1 MVQIGVDAVVGDT
14 MLKHSKSEFKERGR
28 DGGFSLIELLIVVA
42 IILVIAAI
50 AIPNFLRARM
60 AANEAA
66 AVENCRT
73 ITSAQ
78 VIYYTTYGIGF
89 AASLATLTGPGGAPP
104 TPTAANLI
112 DPILATGTKAGY
124 TFTYVPATPD
134 SNGYFQDYALN
145 ADPVASDITGVRH
158 FFTNEPA
165 VIRWNLSVV
174 ASLTDPPLQ

>member
-1 MVQIGVDAVVGDT
+1 MFSA
-14 MLKHSKSEFKERGR
+14 SRNGR
-28 DGGFSLIELLIVVA
+28 RPNTGFSLIELLIVVA

-89 AASLATLTGPGGAPP
+89 AASLPTLSGPGGAAP
-104 TPTAANLI
+104 TSTAAQLI
-112 DPILATGTKAGY
+112 DPILATGTKTGY
-124 TFTYVPATPD
+124 IFTYAPLTPD
-134 SNGYFQDYALN
+134 LNGYFQDYSLN
-145 ADPVASDITGVRH
+145 ADPVTSNITGVRH

-165 VIRWNLSVV
+165 VIRWNLTVV
-174 ASLTDPPLQ
+174 ASSIDQPLQ

>member
-1 MVQIGVDAVVGDT
+1 
-14 MLKHSKSEFKERGR
+14 MLKRSRSGTDQKHQA
-28 DGGFSLIELLIVVA
+28 GFSLIELLIVVA

-78 VIYYTTYGIGF
+78 VIYYTTYGVGF
-89 AASLATLTGPGGAPP
+89 APTLLTLSGTGGAPP
-104 TPTAANLI
+104 TVTAADLI
-112 DPILATGTKAGY
+112 DPVLATGTKAGY
-124 TFTYVPATPD
+124 TFTYVPSTPD
-134 SNGYFQDYALN
+134 TKGYFQDYALN
-145 ADPVASDITGVRH
+145 SDPVSSNITGVRH

-165 VIRWNLSVV
+165 VIRWNLVAV
-174 ASLTDPPLQ
+174 ASATDPPLQ

>member
-1 MVQIGVDAVVGDT
+1 
-14 MLKHSKSEFKERGR
+14 MLKRAQSGLQEGR
-28 DGGFSLIELLIVVA
+28 REEGFSLIELLIVVA

-66 AVENCRT
+66 AVENSRT

-78 VIYYTTYGIGF
+78 VIYYTTYGVGF
-89 AASLATLTGPGGAPP
+89 AASLMTLSGPGGAPP
-104 TPTAANLI
+104 TVTAANLI

-124 TFTYVPATPD
+124 TFTYVPLTPD
-134 SNGYFQDYALN
+134 TNGYFQDYSLN
-145 ADPVASDITGVRH
+145 ADPVSSNITGVRH

-174 ASLTDPPLQ
+174 ASAIDPPLQ